1 MAEETGKKLAGAM
14 RKSPTMAGL
23 TRIGPGMYRDKSGKV
38 MGAQG
43 QKLAQITPQQS
54 MAQRGQ
60 QAPTNVPG
68 MNQGFNMPGNGAQ
81 GLAGVAEMGMNPQ
94 GVTPEMGQ
102 GQGMGGMYTKPA
114 IISGPGG
121 GEPTRNVMPFPFNPQ
136 EPMQRLP
143 GNMPGMSRDQLN
155 NMLAGIARPPIGEDQ
170 RGVGGQGNV
179 YGNTPPQQMPMPE
192 RRTMPAV
199 GFINRN
205 FMGRQY
211 NR

>member
-14 RKSPTMAGL
+14 RRSPTMAGL

-60 QAPTNVPG
+60 QAPTNIPG

-81 GLAGVAEMGMNPQ
+81 GFAGVAEMEMNPQ

-121 GEPTRNVMPFPFNPQ
+121 GEPTRNVMPFPSNTQ
-136 EPMQRLP
+136 DAMQRLP

-155 NMLAGIARPPIGEDQ
+155 NTLAGIAEQ
-170 RGVGGQGNV
+170 
-179 YGNTPPQQMPMPE
+179 TAPQPMPMPE

-199 GFINRN
+199 GFIGRN